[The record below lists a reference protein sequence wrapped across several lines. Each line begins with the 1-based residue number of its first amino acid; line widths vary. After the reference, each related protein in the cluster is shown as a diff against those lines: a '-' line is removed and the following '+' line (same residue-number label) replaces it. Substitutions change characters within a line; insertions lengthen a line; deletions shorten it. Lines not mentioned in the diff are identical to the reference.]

1 MYAKSFGMAVMG
13 FDGYEVTVEVDISAG
28 LPCFEIVGLPTASVR
43 EAKERVRAALKN
55 SGFEVPLR
63 RIIVNLAPAD
73 VRKDSAGLDLPIA
86 LGILAASEENKARQR
101 LWKEKLQSLVC
112 IGELSLDG
120 LIKGVPST
128 FAMLQSLPK
137 DKQTCIISEEDKELA
152 YIEPGLSIYSASTLR
167 QVVTHIVSDEP
178 LDRVAEKERS
188 IEASYTVDFQDVQ
201 GQDVAKR
208 AFLIAA
214 AGYHHIF
221 LSGMPGAGKNM
232 LAKRLP
238 TILPPL
244 TREEWRAVNQI
255 YSVANSQLL
264 QERPFRSPHHTITVS
279 ALAGGGRIPKPGE
292 ITLAHKGV
300 LFLDEIPEF
309 HRSVLETLRQPLE
322 SGIIHISRVQRQF
335 NYPARFLLVAAA
347 NPCPCG
353 WYGASDGIH
362 QCRCTMGQVNKYQ
375 QTLSGP
381 MLDRIDLTIQVERPK
396 LDELSISAG
405 GLSSKEMRQQVVEAR
420 ERQAYRYRKVDRI
433 SKEPLLNGL
442 LSHNDLLAWAPLTM
456 EAQTVLEGA
465 FTDLGLSLRS
475 YDRIWR
481 LAQTIADIEGANKIE
496 AVHIAEALSYR
507 KNEQ

>member
-201 GQDVAKR
+201 GQDVA
-208 AFLIAA
+208 
-214 AGYHHIF
+214 
-221 LSGMPGAGKNM
+221 
-232 LAKRLP
+232 RLCW
-238 TILPPL
+238 L
-244 TREEWRAVNQI
+244 NDC
-255 YSVANSQLL
+255 
-264 QERPFRSPHHTITVS
+264 RP
-279 ALAGGGRIPKPGE
+279 
-292 ITLAHKGV
+292 
-300 LFLDEIPEF
+300 
-309 HRSVLETLRQPLE
+309 
-322 SGIIHISRVQRQF
+322 
-335 NYPARFLLVAAA
+335 Y
-347 NPCPCG
+347 
-353 WYGASDGIH
+353 
-362 QCRCTMGQVNKYQ
+362 
-375 QTLSGP
+375 
-381 MLDRIDLTIQVERPK
+381 
-396 LDELSISAG
+396 
-405 GLSSKEMRQQVVEAR
+405 
-420 ERQAYRYRKVDRI
+420 YR
-433 SKEPLLNGL
+433 L
-442 LSHNDLLAWAPLTM
+442 
-456 EAQTVLEGA
+456 
-465 FTDLGLSLRS
+465 
-475 YDRIWR
+475 
-481 LAQTIADIEGANKIE
+481 
-496 AVHIAEALSYR
+496 
-507 KNEQ
+507 